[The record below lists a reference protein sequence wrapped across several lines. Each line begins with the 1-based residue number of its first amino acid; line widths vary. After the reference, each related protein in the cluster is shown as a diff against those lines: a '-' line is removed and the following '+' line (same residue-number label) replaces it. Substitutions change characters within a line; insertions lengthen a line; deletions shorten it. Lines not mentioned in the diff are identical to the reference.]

1 MFDAKTLDAWLMHIE
16 VLHSK
21 PIDLGLDR
29 MKTMVERMGLDF
41 SSRTV
46 ITVGGTN
53 GKGSTCA
60 MLESIYRAAGYTT
73 GMHTSPHLIRLN
85 ERCVVNGREVDDERL
100 MDAFRAVEKARGDM
114 TLSYFEYTALAILR
128 IFRED
133 ELDVVILE
141 IGLGGRL
148 DAINTIDSNAAVI
161 STIGIDHVAFLGNT
175 REAIGLEKAHIYRPG
190 CPAVCADADV
200 PATVRNHV
208 EQIGAKRLFAGEDW
222 TVTVKENGTFTF
234 AQGATLF
241 EDLPEPALAGVN
253 QYRNAG
259 GVLSVIAS
267 LMDRVPVTLDDI
279 RTGLRQV
286 RLTARFELIT
296 TDPVPTVI
304 DVGHNPQAAEVLL
317 TNVVRSRRPGEH
329 TIAVCGMLAD
339 KDMAGVTH
347 ILADAF
353 DEWHVASLTGPRA
366 ATAAQLHEAML
377 TAGVE
382 PGRIHEH
389 ADVAQALAAARES
402 AVKIAG
408 GAESGAEQAV
418 RIVVFGSFVTVTAAP
433 AGDEEPTGKK
443 RLRMPAF
450 GFMKRK
456 AAPLSDEVEDD
467 VPDEEILVQRQ
478 RTRYRLVG
486 AAALML
492 GVIVVSPL
500 LLDREQDVK
509 PPVSTE
515 IPAVP
520 ETARTT
526 LNALPGSSGDVDVTA
541 NGAAAEQSTSR
552 ANLANEARQ
561 PVKTEPAPKA
571 EAAKPAP
578 APAARPE
585 PKKAEEK
592 PAKKSSATDGKGF
605 YVQVLATSS
614 ERNAEK
620 LVRELSAKGYPAYKV
635 SVSQKAGT
643 LWRVR
648 VGNYATRDEARGV
661 QGTLVLDGHTGQL
674 IVGNNP

>member
-1 MFDAKTLDAWLMHIE
+1 MQFPNPFKKE
-16 VLHSK
+16 K
-21 PIDLGLDR
+21 PA
-29 MKTMVERMGLDF
+29 E
-41 SSRTV
+41 
-46 ITVGGTN
+46 
-53 GKGSTCA
+53 
-60 MLESIYRAAGYTT
+60 
-73 GMHTSPHLIRLN
+73 
-85 ERCVVNGREVDDERL
+85 
-100 MDAFRAVEKARGDM
+100 
-114 TLSYFEYTALAILR
+114 
-128 IFRED
+128 
-133 ELDVVILE
+133 
-141 IGLGGRL
+141 
-148 DAINTIDSNAAVI
+148 
-161 STIGIDHVAFLGNT
+161 
-175 REAIGLEKAHIYRPG
+175 
-190 CPAVCADADV
+190 
-200 PATVRNHV
+200 
-208 EQIGAKRLFAGEDW
+208 
-222 TVTVKENGTFTF
+222 
-234 AQGATLF
+234 
-241 EDLPEPALAGVN
+241 
-253 QYRNAG
+253 
-259 GVLSVIAS
+259 
-267 LMDRVPVTLDDI
+267 
-279 RTGLRQV
+279 
-286 RLTARFELIT
+286 
-296 TDPVPTVI
+296 
-304 DVGHNPQAAEVLL
+304 QAAEAPRIEPQLGGEGGEPSPWDVREDPPAF
-317 TNVVRSRRPGEH
+317 NVVGEEKPLVEPERAAEPVPESVQ
-329 TIAVCGMLAD
+329 TPVYSPAAPAASADPVAPAPESAPRGSLFVEPKAPQPAAKIEPRLA
-339 KDMAGVTH
+339 
-347 ILADAF
+347 
-353 DEWHVASLTGPRA
+353 PRA
-366 ATAAQLHEAML
+366 ADAAPETRLVIGEIGSAPSPEAPRRP
-377 TAGVE
+377 APE
-382 PGRIHEH
+382 PE
-389 ADVAQALAAARES
+389 A
-402 AVKIAG
+402 
-408 GAESGAEQAV
+408 
-418 RIVVFGSFVTVTAAP
+418 AAP

-571 EAAKPAP
+571 EAAKSAP

>member
-1 MFDAKTLDAWLMHIE
+1 MQFPNPFKKE
-16 VLHSK
+16 K
-21 PIDLGLDR
+21 PA
-29 MKTMVERMGLDF
+29 E
-41 SSRTV
+41 
-46 ITVGGTN
+46 
-53 GKGSTCA
+53 
-60 MLESIYRAAGYTT
+60 
-73 GMHTSPHLIRLN
+73 
-85 ERCVVNGREVDDERL
+85 
-100 MDAFRAVEKARGDM
+100 
-114 TLSYFEYTALAILR
+114 
-128 IFRED
+128 
-133 ELDVVILE
+133 
-141 IGLGGRL
+141 
-148 DAINTIDSNAAVI
+148 
-161 STIGIDHVAFLGNT
+161 
-175 REAIGLEKAHIYRPG
+175 
-190 CPAVCADADV
+190 
-200 PATVRNHV
+200 
-208 EQIGAKRLFAGEDW
+208 
-222 TVTVKENGTFTF
+222 
-234 AQGATLF
+234 
-241 EDLPEPALAGVN
+241 
-253 QYRNAG
+253 
-259 GVLSVIAS
+259 
-267 LMDRVPVTLDDI
+267 
-279 RTGLRQV
+279 
-286 RLTARFELIT
+286 
-296 TDPVPTVI
+296 
-304 DVGHNPQAAEVLL
+304 QAAEAPRIEPQLGGEGGEPSPWDVREDPPAF
-317 TNVVRSRRPGEH
+317 NVVGEEKPLVEPERAAEPVPESVQ
-329 TIAVCGMLAD
+329 TPVYSPAAPAASADPVAPAPESAPRGSLFVEPKAPQPAAKIEPRLA
-339 KDMAGVTH
+339 
-347 ILADAF
+347 
-353 DEWHVASLTGPRA
+353 PRA
-366 ATAAQLHEAML
+366 ADAAPETRLVIGEIGSAPSPEAPRRPAPEPE
-377 TAGVE
+377 AG
-382 PGRIHEH
+382 
-389 ADVAQALAAARES
+389 
-402 AVKIAG
+402 
-408 GAESGAEQAV
+408 
-418 RIVVFGSFVTVTAAP
+418 AP

-561 PVKTEPAPKA
+561 PVKTETEPAPK
-571 EAAKPAP
+571 AAKPAP

-592 PAKKSSATDGKGF
+592 PEKKSSATDGKGF

>member
-1 MFDAKTLDAWLMHIE
+1 MQFPNPFKKE
-16 VLHSK
+16 K
-21 PIDLGLDR
+21 PA
-29 MKTMVERMGLDF
+29 E
-41 SSRTV
+41 
-46 ITVGGTN
+46 
-53 GKGSTCA
+53 
-60 MLESIYRAAGYTT
+60 
-73 GMHTSPHLIRLN
+73 
-85 ERCVVNGREVDDERL
+85 
-100 MDAFRAVEKARGDM
+100 
-114 TLSYFEYTALAILR
+114 
-128 IFRED
+128 
-133 ELDVVILE
+133 
-141 IGLGGRL
+141 
-148 DAINTIDSNAAVI
+148 
-161 STIGIDHVAFLGNT
+161 
-175 REAIGLEKAHIYRPG
+175 
-190 CPAVCADADV
+190 
-200 PATVRNHV
+200 
-208 EQIGAKRLFAGEDW
+208 
-222 TVTVKENGTFTF
+222 
-234 AQGATLF
+234 
-241 EDLPEPALAGVN
+241 
-253 QYRNAG
+253 
-259 GVLSVIAS
+259 
-267 LMDRVPVTLDDI
+267 
-279 RTGLRQV
+279 
-286 RLTARFELIT
+286 
-296 TDPVPTVI
+296 
-304 DVGHNPQAAEVLL
+304 QAAEAPRIEPQLGGEGGGPSPWDVREDPPAF
-317 TNVVRSRRPGEH
+317 NVVGEEKPLVEPERAAEPVPESVQ
-329 TIAVCGMLAD
+329 TPVYSPAAPAASADPVAPAPESAPRGSLFVEPKAPQPAAKIEPRLA
-339 KDMAGVTH
+339 
-347 ILADAF
+347 
-353 DEWHVASLTGPRA
+353 PRA
-366 ATAAQLHEAML
+366 ADAAPETRLVIGEIGSAPSPEAPRRP
-377 TAGVE
+377 APE
-382 PGRIHEH
+382 PE
-389 ADVAQALAAARES
+389 A
-402 AVKIAG
+402 
-408 GAESGAEQAV
+408 
-418 RIVVFGSFVTVTAAP
+418 AAP

-552 ANLANEARQ
+552 ANLANEVRQ

>member
-1 MFDAKTLDAWLMHIE
+1 MQFPNPFKKE
-16 VLHSK
+16 K
-21 PIDLGLDR
+21 PA
-29 MKTMVERMGLDF
+29 E
-41 SSRTV
+41 
-46 ITVGGTN
+46 
-53 GKGSTCA
+53 
-60 MLESIYRAAGYTT
+60 
-73 GMHTSPHLIRLN
+73 
-85 ERCVVNGREVDDERL
+85 
-100 MDAFRAVEKARGDM
+100 
-114 TLSYFEYTALAILR
+114 
-128 IFRED
+128 
-133 ELDVVILE
+133 
-141 IGLGGRL
+141 
-148 DAINTIDSNAAVI
+148 
-161 STIGIDHVAFLGNT
+161 
-175 REAIGLEKAHIYRPG
+175 
-190 CPAVCADADV
+190 
-200 PATVRNHV
+200 
-208 EQIGAKRLFAGEDW
+208 
-222 TVTVKENGTFTF
+222 
-234 AQGATLF
+234 
-241 EDLPEPALAGVN
+241 
-253 QYRNAG
+253 
-259 GVLSVIAS
+259 
-267 LMDRVPVTLDDI
+267 
-279 RTGLRQV
+279 
-286 RLTARFELIT
+286 
-296 TDPVPTVI
+296 
-304 DVGHNPQAAEVLL
+304 QAAEAPRIEPQLGGEGGEPSPWDVREDPPAF
-317 TNVVRSRRPGEH
+317 NVVGEEKPLVEPERAAEPVPESVQ
-329 TIAVCGMLAD
+329 TPVYSPAAPAASADPVAPAPESAPRGSLFVEPKAPQPAAKIEPRLA
-339 KDMAGVTH
+339 
-347 ILADAF
+347 
-353 DEWHVASLTGPRA
+353 PRA
-366 ATAAQLHEAML
+366 ADAAPETRLVIGEIGSAPSPEAPRRP
-377 TAGVE
+377 APE
-382 PGRIHEH
+382 PE
-389 ADVAQALAAARES
+389 A
-402 AVKIAG
+402 
-408 GAESGAEQAV
+408 
-418 RIVVFGSFVTVTAAP
+418 AAP

-561 PVKTEPAPKA
+561 PVKTETEPAPK
-571 EAAKPAP
+571 AAKPAP
-578 APAARPE
+578 APTARPE

-592 PAKKSSATDGKGF
+592 PEKKSSATDGKGF

>member
-1 MFDAKTLDAWLMHIE
+1 MQFPNPFKKE
-16 VLHSK
+16 K
-21 PIDLGLDR
+21 PA
-29 MKTMVERMGLDF
+29 E
-41 SSRTV
+41 
-46 ITVGGTN
+46 
-53 GKGSTCA
+53 
-60 MLESIYRAAGYTT
+60 
-73 GMHTSPHLIRLN
+73 
-85 ERCVVNGREVDDERL
+85 
-100 MDAFRAVEKARGDM
+100 
-114 TLSYFEYTALAILR
+114 
-128 IFRED
+128 
-133 ELDVVILE
+133 
-141 IGLGGRL
+141 
-148 DAINTIDSNAAVI
+148 
-161 STIGIDHVAFLGNT
+161 
-175 REAIGLEKAHIYRPG
+175 
-190 CPAVCADADV
+190 
-200 PATVRNHV
+200 
-208 EQIGAKRLFAGEDW
+208 
-222 TVTVKENGTFTF
+222 
-234 AQGATLF
+234 
-241 EDLPEPALAGVN
+241 
-253 QYRNAG
+253 
-259 GVLSVIAS
+259 
-267 LMDRVPVTLDDI
+267 
-279 RTGLRQV
+279 
-286 RLTARFELIT
+286 
-296 TDPVPTVI
+296 
-304 DVGHNPQAAEVLL
+304 QAAEAPRIEPQLGGEGGEPSPWDVREDPPAF
-317 TNVVRSRRPGEH
+317 NVVGEEKPLVEPERAAEPVPDSVQ
-329 TIAVCGMLAD
+329 TPVYSPAAPAASADPVAPAPESAPRGSLFVEPKAPQPAAKIEPRLA
-339 KDMAGVTH
+339 
-347 ILADAF
+347 
-353 DEWHVASLTGPRA
+353 PRA
-366 ATAAQLHEAML
+366 ADAAPETRLVIGEIGSAPSPEAPRRP
-377 TAGVE
+377 APE
-382 PGRIHEH
+382 PE
-389 ADVAQALAAARES
+389 A
-402 AVKIAG
+402 
-408 GAESGAEQAV
+408 
-418 RIVVFGSFVTVTAAP
+418 AAP

-526 LNALPGSSGDVDVTA
+526 LNALPGSSGDVDVTD

-592 PAKKSSATDGKGF
+592 PAKKSFATDGKGF

>member
-1 MFDAKTLDAWLMHIE
+1 MQFPNPFKKE
-16 VLHSK
+16 K
-21 PIDLGLDR
+21 PA
-29 MKTMVERMGLDF
+29 E
-41 SSRTV
+41 
-46 ITVGGTN
+46 
-53 GKGSTCA
+53 
-60 MLESIYRAAGYTT
+60 
-73 GMHTSPHLIRLN
+73 
-85 ERCVVNGREVDDERL
+85 
-100 MDAFRAVEKARGDM
+100 
-114 TLSYFEYTALAILR
+114 
-128 IFRED
+128 
-133 ELDVVILE
+133 
-141 IGLGGRL
+141 
-148 DAINTIDSNAAVI
+148 
-161 STIGIDHVAFLGNT
+161 
-175 REAIGLEKAHIYRPG
+175 
-190 CPAVCADADV
+190 
-200 PATVRNHV
+200 
-208 EQIGAKRLFAGEDW
+208 
-222 TVTVKENGTFTF
+222 
-234 AQGATLF
+234 
-241 EDLPEPALAGVN
+241 
-253 QYRNAG
+253 
-259 GVLSVIAS
+259 
-267 LMDRVPVTLDDI
+267 
-279 RTGLRQV
+279 
-286 RLTARFELIT
+286 
-296 TDPVPTVI
+296 
-304 DVGHNPQAAEVLL
+304 QAAEAPRIEPQLGGEGGEPSPWDVREDPPAF
-317 TNVVRSRRPGEH
+317 NVVGEEKPLVEPERAAEPVPESVQ
-329 TIAVCGMLAD
+329 TPVYSPAAPAASADPVAPAPESAPRGSLFVEPKAPQPAAKIEPRLA
-339 KDMAGVTH
+339 
-347 ILADAF
+347 
-353 DEWHVASLTGPRA
+353 PRA
-366 ATAAQLHEAML
+366 ADAAPETRLVIGEIGSAPSPEAPRRP
-377 TAGVE
+377 APE
-382 PGRIHEH
+382 PE
-389 ADVAQALAAARES
+389 A
-402 AVKIAG
+402 
-408 GAESGAEQAV
+408 
-418 RIVVFGSFVTVTAAP
+418 AAP

-443 RLRMPAF
+443 RLRMPTF

>member
-1 MFDAKTLDAWLMHIE
+1 MQFPNPFKKE
-16 VLHSK
+16 K
-21 PIDLGLDR
+21 PA
-29 MKTMVERMGLDF
+29 E
-41 SSRTV
+41 
-46 ITVGGTN
+46 
-53 GKGSTCA
+53 
-60 MLESIYRAAGYTT
+60 
-73 GMHTSPHLIRLN
+73 
-85 ERCVVNGREVDDERL
+85 
-100 MDAFRAVEKARGDM
+100 
-114 TLSYFEYTALAILR
+114 
-128 IFRED
+128 
-133 ELDVVILE
+133 
-141 IGLGGRL
+141 
-148 DAINTIDSNAAVI
+148 
-161 STIGIDHVAFLGNT
+161 
-175 REAIGLEKAHIYRPG
+175 
-190 CPAVCADADV
+190 
-200 PATVRNHV
+200 
-208 EQIGAKRLFAGEDW
+208 
-222 TVTVKENGTFTF
+222 
-234 AQGATLF
+234 
-241 EDLPEPALAGVN
+241 
-253 QYRNAG
+253 
-259 GVLSVIAS
+259 
-267 LMDRVPVTLDDI
+267 
-279 RTGLRQV
+279 
-286 RLTARFELIT
+286 
-296 TDPVPTVI
+296 
-304 DVGHNPQAAEVLL
+304 QAAEAPRIEPQLGGEGGEPSPWDVREDPPAF
-317 TNVVRSRRPGEH
+317 NVVGEEKPLVEPERAAEPVPESVQ
-329 TIAVCGMLAD
+329 TPVYSPAAPAASADPVAPAPESAPRGSLFVEPKAPQPAAKIEPRLA
-339 KDMAGVTH
+339 
-347 ILADAF
+347 
-353 DEWHVASLTGPRA
+353 PRA
-366 ATAAQLHEAML
+366 ADAAPETRLVIGEIGSAPSPEAPRRP
-377 TAGVE
+377 APE
-382 PGRIHEH
+382 PE
-389 ADVAQALAAARES
+389 A
-402 AVKIAG
+402 
-408 GAESGAEQAV
+408 
-418 RIVVFGSFVTVTAAP
+418 AAP

-592 PAKKSSATDGKGF
+592 PAKKSSATDGNGF

-620 LVRELSAKGYPAYKV
+620 LVRELSAKGYLAYKV

>member
-1 MFDAKTLDAWLMHIE
+1 MQFPNPFKKE
-16 VLHSK
+16 K
-21 PIDLGLDR
+21 PA
-29 MKTMVERMGLDF
+29 E
-41 SSRTV
+41 
-46 ITVGGTN
+46 
-53 GKGSTCA
+53 
-60 MLESIYRAAGYTT
+60 
-73 GMHTSPHLIRLN
+73 
-85 ERCVVNGREVDDERL
+85 
-100 MDAFRAVEKARGDM
+100 
-114 TLSYFEYTALAILR
+114 
-128 IFRED
+128 
-133 ELDVVILE
+133 
-141 IGLGGRL
+141 
-148 DAINTIDSNAAVI
+148 
-161 STIGIDHVAFLGNT
+161 
-175 REAIGLEKAHIYRPG
+175 
-190 CPAVCADADV
+190 
-200 PATVRNHV
+200 
-208 EQIGAKRLFAGEDW
+208 
-222 TVTVKENGTFTF
+222 
-234 AQGATLF
+234 
-241 EDLPEPALAGVN
+241 
-253 QYRNAG
+253 
-259 GVLSVIAS
+259 
-267 LMDRVPVTLDDI
+267 
-279 RTGLRQV
+279 
-286 RLTARFELIT
+286 
-296 TDPVPTVI
+296 
-304 DVGHNPQAAEVLL
+304 QAAEAPRIEPQLGGEGGEPSPWDVREDPPAF
-317 TNVVRSRRPGEH
+317 NVVGEEKPLVEPERAAEPVPESVQTPVYSPAAH
-329 TIAVCGMLAD
+329 AASADPVAPAPESAPRGSLFVEPKAPQPAAKIEPRLA
-339 KDMAGVTH
+339 
-347 ILADAF
+347 
-353 DEWHVASLTGPRA
+353 PRA
-366 ATAAQLHEAML
+366 ADAAPETRLVIGEIGSAPSPEAPRRP
-377 TAGVE
+377 APE
-382 PGRIHEH
+382 PE
-389 ADVAQALAAARES
+389 A
-402 AVKIAG
+402 
-408 GAESGAEQAV
+408 
-418 RIVVFGSFVTVTAAP
+418 AAP

>member
-1 MFDAKTLDAWLMHIE
+1 MQFPNPFKKE
-16 VLHSK
+16 K
-21 PIDLGLDR
+21 PA
-29 MKTMVERMGLDF
+29 E
-41 SSRTV
+41 
-46 ITVGGTN
+46 
-53 GKGSTCA
+53 
-60 MLESIYRAAGYTT
+60 
-73 GMHTSPHLIRLN
+73 
-85 ERCVVNGREVDDERL
+85 
-100 MDAFRAVEKARGDM
+100 
-114 TLSYFEYTALAILR
+114 
-128 IFRED
+128 
-133 ELDVVILE
+133 
-141 IGLGGRL
+141 
-148 DAINTIDSNAAVI
+148 
-161 STIGIDHVAFLGNT
+161 
-175 REAIGLEKAHIYRPG
+175 
-190 CPAVCADADV
+190 
-200 PATVRNHV
+200 
-208 EQIGAKRLFAGEDW
+208 
-222 TVTVKENGTFTF
+222 
-234 AQGATLF
+234 
-241 EDLPEPALAGVN
+241 
-253 QYRNAG
+253 
-259 GVLSVIAS
+259 
-267 LMDRVPVTLDDI
+267 
-279 RTGLRQV
+279 
-286 RLTARFELIT
+286 
-296 TDPVPTVI
+296 
-304 DVGHNPQAAEVLL
+304 QAAEAPRIEPQLGGEGGEPSPWDVREDPPAF
-317 TNVVRSRRPGEH
+317 NVVGEEKPLVEPERAAEPVPESVQ
-329 TIAVCGMLAD
+329 TPVYSPAAPAASADPVAPAPESAPRGSLFVEPKAPQPAAKIEPRLA
-339 KDMAGVTH
+339 
-347 ILADAF
+347 
-353 DEWHVASLTGPRA
+353 PRA
-366 ATAAQLHEAML
+366 ADAAPEIRLVIGEIGSAPSPEAPRRP
-377 TAGVE
+377 APE
-382 PGRIHEH
+382 PE
-389 ADVAQALAAARES
+389 A
-402 AVKIAG
+402 
-408 GAESGAEQAV
+408 
-418 RIVVFGSFVTVTAAP
+418 AAP

-526 LNALPGSSGDVDVTA
+526 LNALPGSSGDVDVTD

-592 PAKKSSATDGKGF
+592 PAKKSFATDGKGF

>member
-1 MFDAKTLDAWLMHIE
+1 MQFPNPFKKE
-16 VLHSK
+16 K
-21 PIDLGLDR
+21 PA
-29 MKTMVERMGLDF
+29 E
-41 SSRTV
+41 
-46 ITVGGTN
+46 
-53 GKGSTCA
+53 
-60 MLESIYRAAGYTT
+60 
-73 GMHTSPHLIRLN
+73 
-85 ERCVVNGREVDDERL
+85 
-100 MDAFRAVEKARGDM
+100 
-114 TLSYFEYTALAILR
+114 
-128 IFRED
+128 
-133 ELDVVILE
+133 
-141 IGLGGRL
+141 
-148 DAINTIDSNAAVI
+148 
-161 STIGIDHVAFLGNT
+161 
-175 REAIGLEKAHIYRPG
+175 
-190 CPAVCADADV
+190 
-200 PATVRNHV
+200 
-208 EQIGAKRLFAGEDW
+208 
-222 TVTVKENGTFTF
+222 
-234 AQGATLF
+234 
-241 EDLPEPALAGVN
+241 
-253 QYRNAG
+253 
-259 GVLSVIAS
+259 
-267 LMDRVPVTLDDI
+267 
-279 RTGLRQV
+279 
-286 RLTARFELIT
+286 
-296 TDPVPTVI
+296 
-304 DVGHNPQAAEVLL
+304 QAAEAPRIEPQLGGEGGEPSPWDVREDPPAF
-317 TNVVRSRRPGEH
+317 NVVGEEKPLVEPERAAEPVPESVQ
-329 TIAVCGMLAD
+329 TPVYSPAAPAASADPVAPAPESAPLGSLFVEPKAPQPAAKIEPRLA
-339 KDMAGVTH
+339 
-347 ILADAF
+347 
-353 DEWHVASLTGPRA
+353 PRA
-366 ATAAQLHEAML
+366 ADAAPETRLVIGEIGSAPSPEAPRRP
-377 TAGVE
+377 APE
-382 PGRIHEH
+382 PE
-389 ADVAQALAAARES
+389 A
-402 AVKIAG
+402 
-408 GAESGAEQAV
+408 
-418 RIVVFGSFVTVTAAP
+418 AAP

>member
-1 MFDAKTLDAWLMHIE
+1 MQFPNPFKKE
-16 VLHSK
+16 K
-21 PIDLGLDR
+21 PA
-29 MKTMVERMGLDF
+29 E
-41 SSRTV
+41 
-46 ITVGGTN
+46 
-53 GKGSTCA
+53 
-60 MLESIYRAAGYTT
+60 
-73 GMHTSPHLIRLN
+73 
-85 ERCVVNGREVDDERL
+85 
-100 MDAFRAVEKARGDM
+100 
-114 TLSYFEYTALAILR
+114 
-128 IFRED
+128 
-133 ELDVVILE
+133 
-141 IGLGGRL
+141 
-148 DAINTIDSNAAVI
+148 
-161 STIGIDHVAFLGNT
+161 
-175 REAIGLEKAHIYRPG
+175 
-190 CPAVCADADV
+190 
-200 PATVRNHV
+200 
-208 EQIGAKRLFAGEDW
+208 
-222 TVTVKENGTFTF
+222 
-234 AQGATLF
+234 
-241 EDLPEPALAGVN
+241 
-253 QYRNAG
+253 
-259 GVLSVIAS
+259 
-267 LMDRVPVTLDDI
+267 
-279 RTGLRQV
+279 
-286 RLTARFELIT
+286 
-296 TDPVPTVI
+296 
-304 DVGHNPQAAEVLL
+304 QAAEAPRIEPQLGGEGGEPSPWDVRED
-317 TNVVRSRRPGEH
+317 TPAFNVVGEEKSLVEPERAAEPVPESVQTPVYSPAAPAASADPVAPAPESAPRGSLFVEPKAPQPAAKIEPRLAPRAVDAAPETRLVIGEIGSAPSPEAPRRPAPE
-329 TIAVCGMLAD
+329 
-339 KDMAGVTH
+339 
-347 ILADAF
+347 
-353 DEWHVASLTGPRA
+353 P
-366 ATAAQLHEAML
+366 EA
-377 TAGVE
+377 
-382 PGRIHEH
+382 
-389 ADVAQALAAARES
+389 
-402 AVKIAG
+402 
-408 GAESGAEQAV
+408 
-418 RIVVFGSFVTVTAAP
+418 AAP

>member
-1 MFDAKTLDAWLMHIE
+1 MQFPNPFKKE
-16 VLHSK
+16 K
-21 PIDLGLDR
+21 PA
-29 MKTMVERMGLDF
+29 E
-41 SSRTV
+41 
-46 ITVGGTN
+46 
-53 GKGSTCA
+53 
-60 MLESIYRAAGYTT
+60 
-73 GMHTSPHLIRLN
+73 
-85 ERCVVNGREVDDERL
+85 
-100 MDAFRAVEKARGDM
+100 
-114 TLSYFEYTALAILR
+114 
-128 IFRED
+128 
-133 ELDVVILE
+133 
-141 IGLGGRL
+141 
-148 DAINTIDSNAAVI
+148 
-161 STIGIDHVAFLGNT
+161 
-175 REAIGLEKAHIYRPG
+175 
-190 CPAVCADADV
+190 
-200 PATVRNHV
+200 
-208 EQIGAKRLFAGEDW
+208 
-222 TVTVKENGTFTF
+222 
-234 AQGATLF
+234 
-241 EDLPEPALAGVN
+241 
-253 QYRNAG
+253 
-259 GVLSVIAS
+259 
-267 LMDRVPVTLDDI
+267 
-279 RTGLRQV
+279 
-286 RLTARFELIT
+286 
-296 TDPVPTVI
+296 
-304 DVGHNPQAAEVLL
+304 QAAEAPRIEPQLGGEGGEPSPWDVREDPPAF
-317 TNVVRSRRPGEH
+317 NVVGEEKPLVEPERAAEPVPESVQ
-329 TIAVCGMLAD
+329 TPVYSPAAPAASADPVAPAPESAPRGSLFVEPKAPQPAAKIEPRLA
-339 KDMAGVTH
+339 
-347 ILADAF
+347 
-353 DEWHVASLTGPRA
+353 PRA
-366 ATAAQLHEAML
+366 ADAAPETRLVIGEIGSAPSHEAPRRP
-377 TAGVE
+377 APE
-382 PGRIHEH
+382 PE
-389 ADVAQALAAARES
+389 A
-402 AVKIAG
+402 
-408 GAESGAEQAV
+408 
-418 RIVVFGSFVTVTAAP
+418 AAP

-526 LNALPGSSGDVDVTA
+526 LNALPGSSGDVDVTD

-592 PAKKSSATDGKGF
+592 PAKKSFATDGKGF

>member
-1 MFDAKTLDAWLMHIE
+1 MQFSNPFKKE
-16 VLHSK
+16 K
-21 PIDLGLDR
+21 PA
-29 MKTMVERMGLDF
+29 E
-41 SSRTV
+41 
-46 ITVGGTN
+46 
-53 GKGSTCA
+53 
-60 MLESIYRAAGYTT
+60 
-73 GMHTSPHLIRLN
+73 
-85 ERCVVNGREVDDERL
+85 
-100 MDAFRAVEKARGDM
+100 
-114 TLSYFEYTALAILR
+114 
-128 IFRED
+128 
-133 ELDVVILE
+133 
-141 IGLGGRL
+141 
-148 DAINTIDSNAAVI
+148 
-161 STIGIDHVAFLGNT
+161 
-175 REAIGLEKAHIYRPG
+175 
-190 CPAVCADADV
+190 
-200 PATVRNHV
+200 
-208 EQIGAKRLFAGEDW
+208 
-222 TVTVKENGTFTF
+222 
-234 AQGATLF
+234 
-241 EDLPEPALAGVN
+241 
-253 QYRNAG
+253 
-259 GVLSVIAS
+259 
-267 LMDRVPVTLDDI
+267 
-279 RTGLRQV
+279 
-286 RLTARFELIT
+286 
-296 TDPVPTVI
+296 
-304 DVGHNPQAAEVLL
+304 QAAEAPRIEPQLGGEGGEPSPWDVREDPPAF
-317 TNVVRSRRPGEH
+317 NVVGEEKPLVEPERAAEPVPESVQAPVYSPAAPAASAAPVAPAPAPESAPRGSLFVEPKAPQPAAKIEPH
-329 TIAVCGMLAD
+329 LA
-339 KDMAGVTH
+339 
-347 ILADAF
+347 
-353 DEWHVASLTGPRA
+353 PRA
-366 ATAAQLHEAML
+366 ADAAPETRLVIGEIGSAPSPEAPRRP
-377 TAGVE
+377 APAPE
-382 PGRIHEH
+382 
-389 ADVAQALAAARES
+389 A
-402 AVKIAG
+402 
-408 GAESGAEQAV
+408 
-418 RIVVFGSFVTVTAAP
+418 AAP

-456 AAPLSDEVEDD
+456 AAPLSDEVEND

-492 GVIVVSPL
+492 GVIVVLPL

>member
-1 MFDAKTLDAWLMHIE
+1 MQFPNPFKKE
-16 VLHSK
+16 K
-21 PIDLGLDR
+21 PA
-29 MKTMVERMGLDF
+29 E
-41 SSRTV
+41 
-46 ITVGGTN
+46 
-53 GKGSTCA
+53 
-60 MLESIYRAAGYTT
+60 
-73 GMHTSPHLIRLN
+73 
-85 ERCVVNGREVDDERL
+85 
-100 MDAFRAVEKARGDM
+100 
-114 TLSYFEYTALAILR
+114 
-128 IFRED
+128 
-133 ELDVVILE
+133 
-141 IGLGGRL
+141 
-148 DAINTIDSNAAVI
+148 
-161 STIGIDHVAFLGNT
+161 
-175 REAIGLEKAHIYRPG
+175 
-190 CPAVCADADV
+190 
-200 PATVRNHV
+200 
-208 EQIGAKRLFAGEDW
+208 
-222 TVTVKENGTFTF
+222 
-234 AQGATLF
+234 
-241 EDLPEPALAGVN
+241 
-253 QYRNAG
+253 
-259 GVLSVIAS
+259 
-267 LMDRVPVTLDDI
+267 
-279 RTGLRQV
+279 
-286 RLTARFELIT
+286 
-296 TDPVPTVI
+296 
-304 DVGHNPQAAEVLL
+304 QAAEAPRIEPQLGGEGGESSPWDVREDPPAF
-317 TNVVRSRRPGEH
+317 NVVGEEKPLVEPERAAEPVPESVQTPVYSPAAPAASADPVAPAPESAPRGSLFVEPKAPQPAAKIEPH
-329 TIAVCGMLAD
+329 LA
-339 KDMAGVTH
+339 
-347 ILADAF
+347 
-353 DEWHVASLTGPRA
+353 PRA
-366 ATAAQLHEAML
+366 ADAAPETRLVIGEIGSAPSPEAPRRP
-377 TAGVE
+377 APE
-382 PGRIHEH
+382 PE
-389 ADVAQALAAARES
+389 A
-402 AVKIAG
+402 
-408 GAESGAEQAV
+408 
-418 RIVVFGSFVTVTAAP
+418 AAP

>member
-1 MFDAKTLDAWLMHIE
+1 MQFPNPFKKE
-16 VLHSK
+16 K
-21 PIDLGLDR
+21 PA
-29 MKTMVERMGLDF
+29 E
-41 SSRTV
+41 
-46 ITVGGTN
+46 
-53 GKGSTCA
+53 
-60 MLESIYRAAGYTT
+60 
-73 GMHTSPHLIRLN
+73 
-85 ERCVVNGREVDDERL
+85 
-100 MDAFRAVEKARGDM
+100 
-114 TLSYFEYTALAILR
+114 
-128 IFRED
+128 
-133 ELDVVILE
+133 
-141 IGLGGRL
+141 
-148 DAINTIDSNAAVI
+148 
-161 STIGIDHVAFLGNT
+161 
-175 REAIGLEKAHIYRPG
+175 
-190 CPAVCADADV
+190 
-200 PATVRNHV
+200 
-208 EQIGAKRLFAGEDW
+208 
-222 TVTVKENGTFTF
+222 
-234 AQGATLF
+234 
-241 EDLPEPALAGVN
+241 
-253 QYRNAG
+253 
-259 GVLSVIAS
+259 
-267 LMDRVPVTLDDI
+267 
-279 RTGLRQV
+279 
-286 RLTARFELIT
+286 
-296 TDPVPTVI
+296 
-304 DVGHNPQAAEVLL
+304 QAAEAPRIEPQLGGEGGEPSPWDVREDPPAF
-317 TNVVRSRRPGEH
+317 NVVGEEKPLVEPERAAEPVQ
-329 TIAVCGMLAD
+329 TPVYSPAAPAASADPVAPAPESAPRGSLFVEPKAPQPAAKIEPRLA
-339 KDMAGVTH
+339 
-347 ILADAF
+347 
-353 DEWHVASLTGPRA
+353 PRA
-366 ATAAQLHEAML
+366 ADAAPETRLVIGEIGSAPSPEAPRRP
-377 TAGVE
+377 APE
-382 PGRIHEH
+382 PE
-389 ADVAQALAAARES
+389 A
-402 AVKIAG
+402 
-408 GAESGAEQAV
+408 
-418 RIVVFGSFVTVTAAP
+418 AAP

>member
-1 MFDAKTLDAWLMHIE
+1 MQFPNPFKKE
-16 VLHSK
+16 K
-21 PIDLGLDR
+21 PA
-29 MKTMVERMGLDF
+29 E
-41 SSRTV
+41 
-46 ITVGGTN
+46 
-53 GKGSTCA
+53 
-60 MLESIYRAAGYTT
+60 
-73 GMHTSPHLIRLN
+73 
-85 ERCVVNGREVDDERL
+85 
-100 MDAFRAVEKARGDM
+100 
-114 TLSYFEYTALAILR
+114 
-128 IFRED
+128 
-133 ELDVVILE
+133 
-141 IGLGGRL
+141 
-148 DAINTIDSNAAVI
+148 
-161 STIGIDHVAFLGNT
+161 
-175 REAIGLEKAHIYRPG
+175 
-190 CPAVCADADV
+190 
-200 PATVRNHV
+200 
-208 EQIGAKRLFAGEDW
+208 
-222 TVTVKENGTFTF
+222 
-234 AQGATLF
+234 
-241 EDLPEPALAGVN
+241 
-253 QYRNAG
+253 
-259 GVLSVIAS
+259 
-267 LMDRVPVTLDDI
+267 
-279 RTGLRQV
+279 
-286 RLTARFELIT
+286 
-296 TDPVPTVI
+296 
-304 DVGHNPQAAEVLL
+304 QAAEAPRIEPQLGGEGGEPSPWDVREDPPAF
-317 TNVVRSRRPGEH
+317 NVVGEEKPLVEPERAAEPVPESVQ
-329 TIAVCGMLAD
+329 TPVYSPAAPAASADPVAPAPESAPRGSLFVEPKVPQPAAKIEPRLA
-339 KDMAGVTH
+339 
-347 ILADAF
+347 
-353 DEWHVASLTGPRA
+353 PRA
-366 ATAAQLHEAML
+366 ADAAPETRLVIGEIGSAPSPEAPRRP
-377 TAGVE
+377 APE
-382 PGRIHEH
+382 PE
-389 ADVAQALAAARES
+389 A
-402 AVKIAG
+402 
-408 GAESGAEQAV
+408 
-418 RIVVFGSFVTVTAAP
+418 AAP
-433 AGDEEPTGKK
+433 AEDEEPTGKK

-541 NGAAAEQSTSR
+541 NGAAAEQSTPR

-620 LVRELSAKGYPAYKV
+620 LVKELSAKGYPAYKV

>member
-1 MFDAKTLDAWLMHIE
+1 MQFPNPFKKE
-16 VLHSK
+16 K
-21 PIDLGLDR
+21 PA
-29 MKTMVERMGLDF
+29 E
-41 SSRTV
+41 
-46 ITVGGTN
+46 
-53 GKGSTCA
+53 
-60 MLESIYRAAGYTT
+60 
-73 GMHTSPHLIRLN
+73 
-85 ERCVVNGREVDDERL
+85 
-100 MDAFRAVEKARGDM
+100 
-114 TLSYFEYTALAILR
+114 
-128 IFRED
+128 
-133 ELDVVILE
+133 
-141 IGLGGRL
+141 
-148 DAINTIDSNAAVI
+148 
-161 STIGIDHVAFLGNT
+161 
-175 REAIGLEKAHIYRPG
+175 
-190 CPAVCADADV
+190 
-200 PATVRNHV
+200 
-208 EQIGAKRLFAGEDW
+208 
-222 TVTVKENGTFTF
+222 
-234 AQGATLF
+234 
-241 EDLPEPALAGVN
+241 
-253 QYRNAG
+253 
-259 GVLSVIAS
+259 
-267 LMDRVPVTLDDI
+267 
-279 RTGLRQV
+279 
-286 RLTARFELIT
+286 
-296 TDPVPTVI
+296 
-304 DVGHNPQAAEVLL
+304 QAAEAPRIEPQLGGEGGEPSPWDVREDPPAF
-317 TNVVRSRRPGEH
+317 NVVGEEKPLVEPERAAEPVPESVQTPGYSPAAPAASADPVAPAPESAPRGSLFFEPKAPQPAAK
-329 TIAVCGMLAD
+329 IEPRLA
-339 KDMAGVTH
+339 
-347 ILADAF
+347 
-353 DEWHVASLTGPRA
+353 PRA
-366 ATAAQLHEAML
+366 ADAAPETRLVIGEIGSAPSPEAPRRP
-377 TAGVE
+377 APE
-382 PGRIHEH
+382 PE
-389 ADVAQALAAARES
+389 A
-402 AVKIAG
+402 
-408 GAESGAEQAV
+408 
-418 RIVVFGSFVTVTAAP
+418 AAP

>member
-1 MFDAKTLDAWLMHIE
+1 MQFPNPFKKE
-16 VLHSK
+16 K
-21 PIDLGLDR
+21 PA
-29 MKTMVERMGLDF
+29 E
-41 SSRTV
+41 
-46 ITVGGTN
+46 
-53 GKGSTCA
+53 
-60 MLESIYRAAGYTT
+60 
-73 GMHTSPHLIRLN
+73 
-85 ERCVVNGREVDDERL
+85 
-100 MDAFRAVEKARGDM
+100 
-114 TLSYFEYTALAILR
+114 
-128 IFRED
+128 
-133 ELDVVILE
+133 
-141 IGLGGRL
+141 
-148 DAINTIDSNAAVI
+148 
-161 STIGIDHVAFLGNT
+161 
-175 REAIGLEKAHIYRPG
+175 
-190 CPAVCADADV
+190 
-200 PATVRNHV
+200 
-208 EQIGAKRLFAGEDW
+208 
-222 TVTVKENGTFTF
+222 
-234 AQGATLF
+234 
-241 EDLPEPALAGVN
+241 
-253 QYRNAG
+253 
-259 GVLSVIAS
+259 
-267 LMDRVPVTLDDI
+267 
-279 RTGLRQV
+279 
-286 RLTARFELIT
+286 
-296 TDPVPTVI
+296 
-304 DVGHNPQAAEVLL
+304 QAAEAPRIEPQLGGEGGEPSPWDVRED
-317 TNVVRSRRPGEH
+317 TPAFNVVGEEKPLVEPERAAEPVPESVQ
-329 TIAVCGMLAD
+329 TPVYSPAAPAASADPVAPAPEFAPRGSLFVEPKAPQPAAKIEPRLA
-339 KDMAGVTH
+339 
-347 ILADAF
+347 
-353 DEWHVASLTGPRA
+353 PRA
-366 ATAAQLHEAML
+366 ADAAPETRLVIGEIGSAPSPEAPRRP
-377 TAGVE
+377 APE
-382 PGRIHEH
+382 PE
-389 ADVAQALAAARES
+389 A
-402 AVKIAG
+402 
-408 GAESGAEQAV
+408 
-418 RIVVFGSFVTVTAAP
+418 AAP

-571 EAAKPAP
+571 EAAEPAP

-661 QGTLVLDGHTGQL
+661 QGTLVLDGHPGQL

>member
-1 MFDAKTLDAWLMHIE
+1 MQFPNPFKKE
-16 VLHSK
+16 K
-21 PIDLGLDR
+21 PA
-29 MKTMVERMGLDF
+29 E
-41 SSRTV
+41 
-46 ITVGGTN
+46 
-53 GKGSTCA
+53 
-60 MLESIYRAAGYTT
+60 
-73 GMHTSPHLIRLN
+73 
-85 ERCVVNGREVDDERL
+85 
-100 MDAFRAVEKARGDM
+100 
-114 TLSYFEYTALAILR
+114 
-128 IFRED
+128 
-133 ELDVVILE
+133 
-141 IGLGGRL
+141 
-148 DAINTIDSNAAVI
+148 
-161 STIGIDHVAFLGNT
+161 
-175 REAIGLEKAHIYRPG
+175 
-190 CPAVCADADV
+190 
-200 PATVRNHV
+200 
-208 EQIGAKRLFAGEDW
+208 
-222 TVTVKENGTFTF
+222 
-234 AQGATLF
+234 
-241 EDLPEPALAGVN
+241 
-253 QYRNAG
+253 
-259 GVLSVIAS
+259 
-267 LMDRVPVTLDDI
+267 
-279 RTGLRQV
+279 
-286 RLTARFELIT
+286 
-296 TDPVPTVI
+296 
-304 DVGHNPQAAEVLL
+304 QAAEAPRIEPQLGGEGGEPSPWDVREDPPAF
-317 TNVVRSRRPGEH
+317 NVVGEEKPLVEPERAAEPVPESVQ
-329 TIAVCGMLAD
+329 TPVYSPAAPAASADPVAPAPESAPRGSLFVEPKAPQPAAKIEPRLA
-339 KDMAGVTH
+339 
-347 ILADAF
+347 
-353 DEWHVASLTGPRA
+353 PRA
-366 ATAAQLHEAML
+366 ADAAPETRLVIGEIGSAPSPEAPRRP
-377 TAGVE
+377 APE
-382 PGRIHEH
+382 PE
-389 ADVAQALAAARES
+389 A
-402 AVKIAG
+402 
-408 GAESGAEQAV
+408 
-418 RIVVFGSFVTVTAAP
+418 AAP

-526 LNALPGSSGDVDVTA
+526 LNALPGSSGDVDVTD

-592 PAKKSSATDGKGF
+592 PAKKSFATDGKGF

-614 ERNAEK
+614 ESNAEK

>member
-1 MFDAKTLDAWLMHIE
+1 MQFPNPFKKE
-16 VLHSK
+16 K
-21 PIDLGLDR
+21 PA
-29 MKTMVERMGLDF
+29 E
-41 SSRTV
+41 
-46 ITVGGTN
+46 
-53 GKGSTCA
+53 
-60 MLESIYRAAGYTT
+60 
-73 GMHTSPHLIRLN
+73 
-85 ERCVVNGREVDDERL
+85 
-100 MDAFRAVEKARGDM
+100 
-114 TLSYFEYTALAILR
+114 
-128 IFRED
+128 
-133 ELDVVILE
+133 
-141 IGLGGRL
+141 
-148 DAINTIDSNAAVI
+148 
-161 STIGIDHVAFLGNT
+161 
-175 REAIGLEKAHIYRPG
+175 
-190 CPAVCADADV
+190 
-200 PATVRNHV
+200 
-208 EQIGAKRLFAGEDW
+208 
-222 TVTVKENGTFTF
+222 
-234 AQGATLF
+234 
-241 EDLPEPALAGVN
+241 
-253 QYRNAG
+253 
-259 GVLSVIAS
+259 
-267 LMDRVPVTLDDI
+267 
-279 RTGLRQV
+279 
-286 RLTARFELIT
+286 
-296 TDPVPTVI
+296 
-304 DVGHNPQAAEVLL
+304 QAAEAPRIEPQLGGEGGEPSPWDVREDPPAF
-317 TNVVRSRRPGEH
+317 NVVGEEKPLVEPERAAEPVPESVQ
-329 TIAVCGMLAD
+329 TPVYSPAAPAASAAPVAPAPESAPRGSLFVEPKAPQPAAKIEPRLA
-339 KDMAGVTH
+339 
-347 ILADAF
+347 
-353 DEWHVASLTGPRA
+353 PRA
-366 ATAAQLHEAML
+366 ADAAPETRLVIGEIGSAPSPEAPRRP
-377 TAGVE
+377 APE
-382 PGRIHEH
+382 PE
-389 ADVAQALAAARES
+389 A
-402 AVKIAG
+402 
-408 GAESGAEQAV
+408 
-418 RIVVFGSFVTVTAAP
+418 AAP

-478 RTRYRLVG
+478 RTRYRLMG

>member
-1 MFDAKTLDAWLMHIE
+1 MQFPNPFKKE
-16 VLHSK
+16 K
-21 PIDLGLDR
+21 PA
-29 MKTMVERMGLDF
+29 E
-41 SSRTV
+41 
-46 ITVGGTN
+46 
-53 GKGSTCA
+53 
-60 MLESIYRAAGYTT
+60 
-73 GMHTSPHLIRLN
+73 
-85 ERCVVNGREVDDERL
+85 
-100 MDAFRAVEKARGDM
+100 
-114 TLSYFEYTALAILR
+114 
-128 IFRED
+128 
-133 ELDVVILE
+133 
-141 IGLGGRL
+141 
-148 DAINTIDSNAAVI
+148 
-161 STIGIDHVAFLGNT
+161 
-175 REAIGLEKAHIYRPG
+175 
-190 CPAVCADADV
+190 
-200 PATVRNHV
+200 
-208 EQIGAKRLFAGEDW
+208 
-222 TVTVKENGTFTF
+222 
-234 AQGATLF
+234 
-241 EDLPEPALAGVN
+241 
-253 QYRNAG
+253 
-259 GVLSVIAS
+259 
-267 LMDRVPVTLDDI
+267 
-279 RTGLRQV
+279 
-286 RLTARFELIT
+286 
-296 TDPVPTVI
+296 
-304 DVGHNPQAAEVLL
+304 QAAEAPRIEPQLGGEGGEPSPWDVREDPPAF
-317 TNVVRSRRPGEH
+317 NVVGEEKPLVEPERAAEPVPESVQ
-329 TIAVCGMLAD
+329 TPVYSPAAPAASADPVAPAPESAPRGSLFVEPKAPQPAAKIEPRLA
-339 KDMAGVTH
+339 
-347 ILADAF
+347 
-353 DEWHVASLTGPRA
+353 PRA
-366 ATAAQLHEAML
+366 ADAAPETRLVIGEIGSAPSPEAPRRP
-377 TAGVE
+377 APE
-382 PGRIHEH
+382 PE
-389 ADVAQALAAARES
+389 A
-402 AVKIAG
+402 
-408 GAESGAEQAV
+408 
-418 RIVVFGSFVTVTAAP
+418 AAP
-433 AGDEEPTGKK
+433 AGDEEPTGKR

-526 LNALPGSSGDVDVTA
+526 LNALPGSSGDVDVTD

-592 PAKKSSATDGKGF
+592 PAKKSFATDGKGF

>member
-1 MFDAKTLDAWLMHIE
+1 MQFPNPFKKE
-16 VLHSK
+16 K
-21 PIDLGLDR
+21 PA
-29 MKTMVERMGLDF
+29 E
-41 SSRTV
+41 
-46 ITVGGTN
+46 
-53 GKGSTCA
+53 
-60 MLESIYRAAGYTT
+60 
-73 GMHTSPHLIRLN
+73 
-85 ERCVVNGREVDDERL
+85 
-100 MDAFRAVEKARGDM
+100 
-114 TLSYFEYTALAILR
+114 
-128 IFRED
+128 
-133 ELDVVILE
+133 
-141 IGLGGRL
+141 
-148 DAINTIDSNAAVI
+148 
-161 STIGIDHVAFLGNT
+161 
-175 REAIGLEKAHIYRPG
+175 
-190 CPAVCADADV
+190 
-200 PATVRNHV
+200 
-208 EQIGAKRLFAGEDW
+208 
-222 TVTVKENGTFTF
+222 
-234 AQGATLF
+234 
-241 EDLPEPALAGVN
+241 
-253 QYRNAG
+253 
-259 GVLSVIAS
+259 
-267 LMDRVPVTLDDI
+267 
-279 RTGLRQV
+279 
-286 RLTARFELIT
+286 
-296 TDPVPTVI
+296 
-304 DVGHNPQAAEVLL
+304 QAAEAPRIEPQLGGEGGEPSPWDVREDPPAF
-317 TNVVRSRRPGEH
+317 NVVGEEKPLVEPERAAEPVPESVQ
-329 TIAVCGMLAD
+329 TPVYSPAAPAASADPVAPAPESAPRGSLFVEPKAPQPAAKIEPRLA
-339 KDMAGVTH
+339 
-347 ILADAF
+347 
-353 DEWHVASLTGPRA
+353 PRA
-366 ATAAQLHEAML
+366 ADAAPETRLVIGEIGSAPSPEAPRRP
-377 TAGVE
+377 APE
-382 PGRIHEH
+382 PE
-389 ADVAQALAAARES
+389 A
-402 AVKIAG
+402 
-408 GAESGAEQAV
+408 
-418 RIVVFGSFVTVTAAP
+418 AAP

-592 PAKKSSATDGKGF
+592 PAKKSFATDGKGF

>member
-1 MFDAKTLDAWLMHIE
+1 MQFPNPFKKE
-16 VLHSK
+16 K
-21 PIDLGLDR
+21 PA
-29 MKTMVERMGLDF
+29 E
-41 SSRTV
+41 
-46 ITVGGTN
+46 
-53 GKGSTCA
+53 
-60 MLESIYRAAGYTT
+60 
-73 GMHTSPHLIRLN
+73 
-85 ERCVVNGREVDDERL
+85 
-100 MDAFRAVEKARGDM
+100 
-114 TLSYFEYTALAILR
+114 
-128 IFRED
+128 
-133 ELDVVILE
+133 
-141 IGLGGRL
+141 
-148 DAINTIDSNAAVI
+148 
-161 STIGIDHVAFLGNT
+161 
-175 REAIGLEKAHIYRPG
+175 
-190 CPAVCADADV
+190 
-200 PATVRNHV
+200 
-208 EQIGAKRLFAGEDW
+208 
-222 TVTVKENGTFTF
+222 
-234 AQGATLF
+234 
-241 EDLPEPALAGVN
+241 
-253 QYRNAG
+253 
-259 GVLSVIAS
+259 
-267 LMDRVPVTLDDI
+267 
-279 RTGLRQV
+279 
-286 RLTARFELIT
+286 
-296 TDPVPTVI
+296 
-304 DVGHNPQAAEVLL
+304 QAAEAPRIEPQLGGEGGEPSPWDVREDPPAF
-317 TNVVRSRRPGEH
+317 NVVGEEKPLVEPERAAEPVPESVQ
-329 TIAVCGMLAD
+329 TPVYSPAAPAASADPVAPAPESAPRGSLFVEPKAPQPAAKIEPRLA
-339 KDMAGVTH
+339 
-347 ILADAF
+347 
-353 DEWHVASLTGPRA
+353 PRA
-366 ATAAQLHEAML
+366 ADAAPETRLVIGEIGSAPSPEAPRRP
-377 TAGVE
+377 APE
-382 PGRIHEH
+382 PE
-389 ADVAQALAAARES
+389 AA
-402 AVKIAG
+402 V
-408 GAESGAEQAV
+408 
-418 RIVVFGSFVTVTAAP
+418 P

>member
-1 MFDAKTLDAWLMHIE
+1 MQFPNPFKKE
-16 VLHSK
+16 K
-21 PIDLGLDR
+21 PA
-29 MKTMVERMGLDF
+29 E
-41 SSRTV
+41 
-46 ITVGGTN
+46 
-53 GKGSTCA
+53 
-60 MLESIYRAAGYTT
+60 
-73 GMHTSPHLIRLN
+73 
-85 ERCVVNGREVDDERL
+85 
-100 MDAFRAVEKARGDM
+100 
-114 TLSYFEYTALAILR
+114 
-128 IFRED
+128 
-133 ELDVVILE
+133 
-141 IGLGGRL
+141 
-148 DAINTIDSNAAVI
+148 
-161 STIGIDHVAFLGNT
+161 
-175 REAIGLEKAHIYRPG
+175 
-190 CPAVCADADV
+190 
-200 PATVRNHV
+200 
-208 EQIGAKRLFAGEDW
+208 
-222 TVTVKENGTFTF
+222 
-234 AQGATLF
+234 
-241 EDLPEPALAGVN
+241 
-253 QYRNAG
+253 
-259 GVLSVIAS
+259 
-267 LMDRVPVTLDDI
+267 
-279 RTGLRQV
+279 
-286 RLTARFELIT
+286 
-296 TDPVPTVI
+296 
-304 DVGHNPQAAEVLL
+304 QAAEAPRIEPQLGGEGGEPSPGDVREDPPAF
-317 TNVVRSRRPGEH
+317 NVVGEEKPLVEPERAAEPVPESVQ
-329 TIAVCGMLAD
+329 TPVYSPAAPAASADPVAPAPESAPRGSLFVEPKAPQPAAKIEPRLA
-339 KDMAGVTH
+339 
-347 ILADAF
+347 
-353 DEWHVASLTGPRA
+353 PRA
-366 ATAAQLHEAML
+366 ADAAPETRLVIGEIGSAPSPEAPRRP
-377 TAGVE
+377 APE
-382 PGRIHEH
+382 PE
-389 ADVAQALAAARES
+389 A
-402 AVKIAG
+402 
-408 GAESGAEQAV
+408 
-418 RIVVFGSFVTVTAAP
+418 AAP

-456 AAPLSDEVEDD
+456 AVPLSDEVEDD

>member
-1 MFDAKTLDAWLMHIE
+1 MQFPNPFKKE
-16 VLHSK
+16 K
-21 PIDLGLDR
+21 PA
-29 MKTMVERMGLDF
+29 E
-41 SSRTV
+41 
-46 ITVGGTN
+46 
-53 GKGSTCA
+53 
-60 MLESIYRAAGYTT
+60 
-73 GMHTSPHLIRLN
+73 
-85 ERCVVNGREVDDERL
+85 
-100 MDAFRAVEKARGDM
+100 
-114 TLSYFEYTALAILR
+114 
-128 IFRED
+128 
-133 ELDVVILE
+133 
-141 IGLGGRL
+141 
-148 DAINTIDSNAAVI
+148 
-161 STIGIDHVAFLGNT
+161 
-175 REAIGLEKAHIYRPG
+175 
-190 CPAVCADADV
+190 
-200 PATVRNHV
+200 
-208 EQIGAKRLFAGEDW
+208 
-222 TVTVKENGTFTF
+222 
-234 AQGATLF
+234 
-241 EDLPEPALAGVN
+241 
-253 QYRNAG
+253 
-259 GVLSVIAS
+259 
-267 LMDRVPVTLDDI
+267 
-279 RTGLRQV
+279 
-286 RLTARFELIT
+286 
-296 TDPVPTVI
+296 
-304 DVGHNPQAAEVLL
+304 QAAEAPRIEPQLGGEGGEPSPWDVREDPPAF
-317 TNVVRSRRPGEH
+317 NVVGEEKPLVEPERAAEPVPESVQTPVYSPAAPAASAAPVAPAPAPESAPRGSLFVEPKAPQPAAKIEPH
-329 TIAVCGMLAD
+329 LA
-339 KDMAGVTH
+339 
-347 ILADAF
+347 
-353 DEWHVASLTGPRA
+353 PRA
-366 ATAAQLHEAML
+366 ADAAPETRLVIGEIGSAPSPEAPRRP
-377 TAGVE
+377 APE
-382 PGRIHEH
+382 PE
-389 ADVAQALAAARES
+389 A
-402 AVKIAG
+402 
-408 GAESGAEQAV
+408 
-418 RIVVFGSFVTVTAAP
+418 AAP

-492 GVIVVSPL
+492 GVIVVLPL

>member
-1 MFDAKTLDAWLMHIE
+1 MQFPNPFKKE
-16 VLHSK
+16 K
-21 PIDLGLDR
+21 PA
-29 MKTMVERMGLDF
+29 E
-41 SSRTV
+41 
-46 ITVGGTN
+46 
-53 GKGSTCA
+53 
-60 MLESIYRAAGYTT
+60 
-73 GMHTSPHLIRLN
+73 
-85 ERCVVNGREVDDERL
+85 
-100 MDAFRAVEKARGDM
+100 
-114 TLSYFEYTALAILR
+114 
-128 IFRED
+128 
-133 ELDVVILE
+133 
-141 IGLGGRL
+141 
-148 DAINTIDSNAAVI
+148 
-161 STIGIDHVAFLGNT
+161 
-175 REAIGLEKAHIYRPG
+175 
-190 CPAVCADADV
+190 
-200 PATVRNHV
+200 
-208 EQIGAKRLFAGEDW
+208 
-222 TVTVKENGTFTF
+222 
-234 AQGATLF
+234 
-241 EDLPEPALAGVN
+241 
-253 QYRNAG
+253 
-259 GVLSVIAS
+259 
-267 LMDRVPVTLDDI
+267 
-279 RTGLRQV
+279 
-286 RLTARFELIT
+286 
-296 TDPVPTVI
+296 
-304 DVGHNPQAAEVLL
+304 QAAEAPRIEPQLGGEGGEPSPWDVREDPPAF
-317 TNVVRSRRPGEH
+317 NVVGEEKPLVEPERAAEPVPESVQ
-329 TIAVCGMLAD
+329 TPVYSPAAPAASADPVAPAPESAPRGSLFVEPKAPQPAAKIEPRLA
-339 KDMAGVTH
+339 
-347 ILADAF
+347 
-353 DEWHVASLTGPRA
+353 PRA
-366 ATAAQLHEAML
+366 ADAAPETRLVIGEIGSAPSPEAPRRP
-377 TAGVE
+377 APE
-382 PGRIHEH
+382 PE
-389 ADVAQALAAARES
+389 A
-402 AVKIAG
+402 
-408 GAESGAEQAV
+408 
-418 RIVVFGSFVTVTAAP
+418 AAP

-467 VPDEEILVQRQ
+467 VADEEILVQRQ

-571 EAAKPAP
+571 EAAEPAP

>member
-1 MFDAKTLDAWLMHIE
+1 MQFPNPFKKE
-16 VLHSK
+16 K
-21 PIDLGLDR
+21 PA
-29 MKTMVERMGLDF
+29 E
-41 SSRTV
+41 
-46 ITVGGTN
+46 
-53 GKGSTCA
+53 
-60 MLESIYRAAGYTT
+60 
-73 GMHTSPHLIRLN
+73 
-85 ERCVVNGREVDDERL
+85 
-100 MDAFRAVEKARGDM
+100 
-114 TLSYFEYTALAILR
+114 
-128 IFRED
+128 
-133 ELDVVILE
+133 
-141 IGLGGRL
+141 
-148 DAINTIDSNAAVI
+148 
-161 STIGIDHVAFLGNT
+161 
-175 REAIGLEKAHIYRPG
+175 
-190 CPAVCADADV
+190 
-200 PATVRNHV
+200 
-208 EQIGAKRLFAGEDW
+208 
-222 TVTVKENGTFTF
+222 
-234 AQGATLF
+234 
-241 EDLPEPALAGVN
+241 
-253 QYRNAG
+253 
-259 GVLSVIAS
+259 
-267 LMDRVPVTLDDI
+267 
-279 RTGLRQV
+279 
-286 RLTARFELIT
+286 
-296 TDPVPTVI
+296 
-304 DVGHNPQAAEVLL
+304 QAAEAPRIEPQLGGEGGEPSPWDVREDPPAF
-317 TNVVRSRRPGEH
+317 NVVGEEKPLVEPERAAEPVPESVQ
-329 TIAVCGMLAD
+329 TPVYSPAAPAASADPVAPAPESALRGSLFVEPKAPQPAAKIEPRLA
-339 KDMAGVTH
+339 
-347 ILADAF
+347 
-353 DEWHVASLTGPRA
+353 PRA
-366 ATAAQLHEAML
+366 ADAAPETRLVIGEIGSAPSPEAPRRP
-377 TAGVE
+377 APE
-382 PGRIHEH
+382 PE
-389 ADVAQALAAARES
+389 A
-402 AVKIAG
+402 
-408 GAESGAEQAV
+408 
-418 RIVVFGSFVTVTAAP
+418 AAP

-620 LVRELSAKGYPAYKV
+620 LVKELSAKGYPAYKV

>member
-1 MFDAKTLDAWLMHIE
+1 MQFPNPFKKE
-16 VLHSK
+16 K
-21 PIDLGLDR
+21 PA
-29 MKTMVERMGLDF
+29 E
-41 SSRTV
+41 
-46 ITVGGTN
+46 
-53 GKGSTCA
+53 
-60 MLESIYRAAGYTT
+60 
-73 GMHTSPHLIRLN
+73 
-85 ERCVVNGREVDDERL
+85 
-100 MDAFRAVEKARGDM
+100 
-114 TLSYFEYTALAILR
+114 
-128 IFRED
+128 
-133 ELDVVILE
+133 
-141 IGLGGRL
+141 
-148 DAINTIDSNAAVI
+148 
-161 STIGIDHVAFLGNT
+161 
-175 REAIGLEKAHIYRPG
+175 
-190 CPAVCADADV
+190 
-200 PATVRNHV
+200 
-208 EQIGAKRLFAGEDW
+208 
-222 TVTVKENGTFTF
+222 
-234 AQGATLF
+234 
-241 EDLPEPALAGVN
+241 
-253 QYRNAG
+253 
-259 GVLSVIAS
+259 
-267 LMDRVPVTLDDI
+267 
-279 RTGLRQV
+279 
-286 RLTARFELIT
+286 
-296 TDPVPTVI
+296 
-304 DVGHNPQAAEVLL
+304 QAAEAPRIEPQLGGEGGEPSPWDVREDPPAF
-317 TNVVRSRRPGEH
+317 NVVGEEKPLVEPERAAEPVPESVQ
-329 TIAVCGMLAD
+329 TPVYSPAAPAASAAPVAPAPESAPRGSLFVEPKAPQPAAKIEPRLA
-339 KDMAGVTH
+339 
-347 ILADAF
+347 
-353 DEWHVASLTGPRA
+353 PRA
-366 ATAAQLHEAML
+366 ADAAPETRLVIGEIGSAPSPEAPRRP
-377 TAGVE
+377 APE
-382 PGRIHEH
+382 PE
-389 ADVAQALAAARES
+389 A
-402 AVKIAG
+402 
-408 GAESGAEQAV
+408 
-418 RIVVFGSFVTVTAAP
+418 AAP

-571 EAAKPAP
+571 EAAQPAP

>member
-1 MFDAKTLDAWLMHIE
+1 MQFPNPFKKE
-16 VLHSK
+16 K
-21 PIDLGLDR
+21 PA
-29 MKTMVERMGLDF
+29 E
-41 SSRTV
+41 
-46 ITVGGTN
+46 
-53 GKGSTCA
+53 
-60 MLESIYRAAGYTT
+60 
-73 GMHTSPHLIRLN
+73 
-85 ERCVVNGREVDDERL
+85 
-100 MDAFRAVEKARGDM
+100 
-114 TLSYFEYTALAILR
+114 
-128 IFRED
+128 
-133 ELDVVILE
+133 
-141 IGLGGRL
+141 
-148 DAINTIDSNAAVI
+148 
-161 STIGIDHVAFLGNT
+161 
-175 REAIGLEKAHIYRPG
+175 
-190 CPAVCADADV
+190 
-200 PATVRNHV
+200 
-208 EQIGAKRLFAGEDW
+208 
-222 TVTVKENGTFTF
+222 
-234 AQGATLF
+234 
-241 EDLPEPALAGVN
+241 
-253 QYRNAG
+253 
-259 GVLSVIAS
+259 
-267 LMDRVPVTLDDI
+267 
-279 RTGLRQV
+279 
-286 RLTARFELIT
+286 
-296 TDPVPTVI
+296 
-304 DVGHNPQAAEVLL
+304 QAAEAPRIEPQLGGEGGEPSPWDVREDPPAF
-317 TNVVRSRRPGEH
+317 NVVGEEKPLVEPERAAEPVPESVQAPVYSPAAPAASAAPVAPAPAPESAPRGSLFVEPKAPQPAAK
-329 TIAVCGMLAD
+329 IEPRLA
-339 KDMAGVTH
+339 
-347 ILADAF
+347 
-353 DEWHVASLTGPRA
+353 PRA
-366 ATAAQLHEAML
+366 ADAAPETRLVIGEIGSAPSPEAPRRP
-377 TAGVE
+377 APE
-382 PGRIHEH
+382 PE
-389 ADVAQALAAARES
+389 A
-402 AVKIAG
+402 
-408 GAESGAEQAV
+408 
-418 RIVVFGSFVTVTAAP
+418 AAP

-492 GVIVVSPL
+492 GVIVVLPL

-571 EAAKPAP
+571 EAAQPAP

>member
-1 MFDAKTLDAWLMHIE
+1 MQFPNPFKKE
-16 VLHSK
+16 K
-21 PIDLGLDR
+21 PA
-29 MKTMVERMGLDF
+29 E
-41 SSRTV
+41 
-46 ITVGGTN
+46 
-53 GKGSTCA
+53 
-60 MLESIYRAAGYTT
+60 
-73 GMHTSPHLIRLN
+73 
-85 ERCVVNGREVDDERL
+85 
-100 MDAFRAVEKARGDM
+100 
-114 TLSYFEYTALAILR
+114 
-128 IFRED
+128 
-133 ELDVVILE
+133 
-141 IGLGGRL
+141 
-148 DAINTIDSNAAVI
+148 
-161 STIGIDHVAFLGNT
+161 
-175 REAIGLEKAHIYRPG
+175 
-190 CPAVCADADV
+190 
-200 PATVRNHV
+200 
-208 EQIGAKRLFAGEDW
+208 
-222 TVTVKENGTFTF
+222 
-234 AQGATLF
+234 
-241 EDLPEPALAGVN
+241 
-253 QYRNAG
+253 
-259 GVLSVIAS
+259 
-267 LMDRVPVTLDDI
+267 
-279 RTGLRQV
+279 
-286 RLTARFELIT
+286 
-296 TDPVPTVI
+296 
-304 DVGHNPQAAEVLL
+304 QAAEAPRIEPQLGGEGGGPSPWDVREDPPAF
-317 TNVVRSRRPGEH
+317 NVVGEEKPLVEPERAAEPVPESVQ
-329 TIAVCGMLAD
+329 TPVYSPAAPAASADPVAPAPESAPRGSLFVEPKAPQPAAKIEPRLA
-339 KDMAGVTH
+339 
-347 ILADAF
+347 
-353 DEWHVASLTGPRA
+353 PRA
-366 ATAAQLHEAML
+366 ADAAPETRLVIGEIGSAPSPEAPRRP
-377 TAGVE
+377 APE
-382 PGRIHEH
+382 PE
-389 ADVAQALAAARES
+389 A
-402 AVKIAG
+402 
-408 GAESGAEQAV
+408 
-418 RIVVFGSFVTVTAAP
+418 AAP

-526 LNALPGSSGDVDVTA
+526 LNALPGSSGDVDVTD

-592 PAKKSSATDGKGF
+592 PAKKSFATDGKGF

>member
-1 MFDAKTLDAWLMHIE
+1 MQFPNPFKKE
-16 VLHSK
+16 K
-21 PIDLGLDR
+21 PA
-29 MKTMVERMGLDF
+29 E
-41 SSRTV
+41 
-46 ITVGGTN
+46 
-53 GKGSTCA
+53 
-60 MLESIYRAAGYTT
+60 
-73 GMHTSPHLIRLN
+73 
-85 ERCVVNGREVDDERL
+85 
-100 MDAFRAVEKARGDM
+100 
-114 TLSYFEYTALAILR
+114 
-128 IFRED
+128 
-133 ELDVVILE
+133 
-141 IGLGGRL
+141 
-148 DAINTIDSNAAVI
+148 
-161 STIGIDHVAFLGNT
+161 
-175 REAIGLEKAHIYRPG
+175 
-190 CPAVCADADV
+190 
-200 PATVRNHV
+200 
-208 EQIGAKRLFAGEDW
+208 
-222 TVTVKENGTFTF
+222 
-234 AQGATLF
+234 
-241 EDLPEPALAGVN
+241 
-253 QYRNAG
+253 
-259 GVLSVIAS
+259 
-267 LMDRVPVTLDDI
+267 
-279 RTGLRQV
+279 
-286 RLTARFELIT
+286 
-296 TDPVPTVI
+296 
-304 DVGHNPQAAEVLL
+304 QAAEAPRIEPQLGGEGGEPSPWDVREDPPAF
-317 TNVVRSRRPGEH
+317 NVVGEEKPLVEPERAAEPVPESVQAPVYSPAAPAASADPVAPAPESAPRSSLFVEPKAPQPAAKIEPR
-329 TIAVCGMLAD
+329 LA
-339 KDMAGVTH
+339 
-347 ILADAF
+347 
-353 DEWHVASLTGPRA
+353 PRA
-366 ATAAQLHEAML
+366 ADAAPETRLVIGEIGSAPSPEAPRRP
-377 TAGVE
+377 APE
-382 PGRIHEH
+382 PE
-389 ADVAQALAAARES
+389 A
-402 AVKIAG
+402 
-408 GAESGAEQAV
+408 
-418 RIVVFGSFVTVTAAP
+418 AAP

-492 GVIVVSPL
+492 GVIVVLPL

>member
-1 MFDAKTLDAWLMHIE
+1 MQFSNPFKKE
-16 VLHSK
+16 K
-21 PIDLGLDR
+21 PA
-29 MKTMVERMGLDF
+29 E
-41 SSRTV
+41 
-46 ITVGGTN
+46 
-53 GKGSTCA
+53 
-60 MLESIYRAAGYTT
+60 
-73 GMHTSPHLIRLN
+73 
-85 ERCVVNGREVDDERL
+85 
-100 MDAFRAVEKARGDM
+100 
-114 TLSYFEYTALAILR
+114 
-128 IFRED
+128 
-133 ELDVVILE
+133 
-141 IGLGGRL
+141 
-148 DAINTIDSNAAVI
+148 
-161 STIGIDHVAFLGNT
+161 
-175 REAIGLEKAHIYRPG
+175 
-190 CPAVCADADV
+190 
-200 PATVRNHV
+200 
-208 EQIGAKRLFAGEDW
+208 
-222 TVTVKENGTFTF
+222 
-234 AQGATLF
+234 
-241 EDLPEPALAGVN
+241 
-253 QYRNAG
+253 
-259 GVLSVIAS
+259 
-267 LMDRVPVTLDDI
+267 
-279 RTGLRQV
+279 
-286 RLTARFELIT
+286 
-296 TDPVPTVI
+296 
-304 DVGHNPQAAEVLL
+304 QAAEAPRIEPQLGGEGGEPSPWDVREDPPAF
-317 TNVVRSRRPGEH
+317 NVVGEEKPLVEPERAAEPVPESVQ
-329 TIAVCGMLAD
+329 TPVYSPAAPAASADPVAPAPESAPRGSLFVEPKAPQPAAKIEPRLA
-339 KDMAGVTH
+339 
-347 ILADAF
+347 
-353 DEWHVASLTGPRA
+353 PRA
-366 ATAAQLHEAML
+366 ADAAPETRLVIGEIGSAPSPEAPRRP
-377 TAGVE
+377 APE
-382 PGRIHEH
+382 PE
-389 ADVAQALAAARES
+389 A
-402 AVKIAG
+402 
-408 GAESGAEQAV
+408 
-418 RIVVFGSFVTVTAAP
+418 AAP

-478 RTRYRLVG
+478 RTRYRLMG

-674 IVGNNP
+674 IVGNNPEAPAGS

>member
-1 MFDAKTLDAWLMHIE
+1 MQFPNPFKKE
-16 VLHSK
+16 K
-21 PIDLGLDR
+21 PA
-29 MKTMVERMGLDF
+29 E
-41 SSRTV
+41 
-46 ITVGGTN
+46 
-53 GKGSTCA
+53 
-60 MLESIYRAAGYTT
+60 
-73 GMHTSPHLIRLN
+73 
-85 ERCVVNGREVDDERL
+85 
-100 MDAFRAVEKARGDM
+100 
-114 TLSYFEYTALAILR
+114 
-128 IFRED
+128 
-133 ELDVVILE
+133 
-141 IGLGGRL
+141 
-148 DAINTIDSNAAVI
+148 
-161 STIGIDHVAFLGNT
+161 
-175 REAIGLEKAHIYRPG
+175 
-190 CPAVCADADV
+190 
-200 PATVRNHV
+200 
-208 EQIGAKRLFAGEDW
+208 
-222 TVTVKENGTFTF
+222 
-234 AQGATLF
+234 
-241 EDLPEPALAGVN
+241 
-253 QYRNAG
+253 
-259 GVLSVIAS
+259 
-267 LMDRVPVTLDDI
+267 
-279 RTGLRQV
+279 
-286 RLTARFELIT
+286 
-296 TDPVPTVI
+296 
-304 DVGHNPQAAEVLL
+304 QAAEAPRIEPQLGGEGGEPSPWDVREDPPAF
-317 TNVVRSRRPGEH
+317 NVVGEEKPLVEPERAAEPVPESVQ
-329 TIAVCGMLAD
+329 TPVYSPAAPAASADPVAPAPESAPRGSLFVEPKAPQPAAKIEPRLA
-339 KDMAGVTH
+339 
-347 ILADAF
+347 
-353 DEWHVASLTGPRA
+353 PRA
-366 ATAAQLHEAML
+366 ADAAPETRLVIGEIGSAPSPEAPRRP
-377 TAGVE
+377 APE
-382 PGRIHEH
+382 PE
-389 ADVAQALAAARES
+389 A
-402 AVKIAG
+402 
-408 GAESGAEQAV
+408 
-418 RIVVFGSFVTVTAAP
+418 AAP

-520 ETARTT
+520 ETARRT
-526 LNALPGSSGDVDVTA
+526 LNALPGSSGDVDVTD

-592 PAKKSSATDGKGF
+592 PAKKSFATDGKGF

>member
-1 MFDAKTLDAWLMHIE
+1 MQFPNPFKKE
-16 VLHSK
+16 K
-21 PIDLGLDR
+21 PA
-29 MKTMVERMGLDF
+29 E
-41 SSRTV
+41 
-46 ITVGGTN
+46 
-53 GKGSTCA
+53 
-60 MLESIYRAAGYTT
+60 
-73 GMHTSPHLIRLN
+73 
-85 ERCVVNGREVDDERL
+85 
-100 MDAFRAVEKARGDM
+100 
-114 TLSYFEYTALAILR
+114 
-128 IFRED
+128 
-133 ELDVVILE
+133 
-141 IGLGGRL
+141 
-148 DAINTIDSNAAVI
+148 
-161 STIGIDHVAFLGNT
+161 
-175 REAIGLEKAHIYRPG
+175 
-190 CPAVCADADV
+190 
-200 PATVRNHV
+200 
-208 EQIGAKRLFAGEDW
+208 
-222 TVTVKENGTFTF
+222 
-234 AQGATLF
+234 
-241 EDLPEPALAGVN
+241 
-253 QYRNAG
+253 
-259 GVLSVIAS
+259 
-267 LMDRVPVTLDDI
+267 
-279 RTGLRQV
+279 
-286 RLTARFELIT
+286 
-296 TDPVPTVI
+296 
-304 DVGHNPQAAEVLL
+304 QAAEAPRIEPQLGGEGGEPSPWDVREDPPAF
-317 TNVVRSRRPGEH
+317 NVVGEEKPLVEPERAAEPVPESVQ
-329 TIAVCGMLAD
+329 TPVYSPAAPAASADPVAPAPESAPRGSLFVEPKAPQPAAKIEPRLA
-339 KDMAGVTH
+339 
-347 ILADAF
+347 
-353 DEWHVASLTGPRA
+353 PRA
-366 ATAAQLHEAML
+366 ADAAPETRLVIGEIGSAPSPEAPRRP
-377 TAGVE
+377 APE
-382 PGRIHEH
+382 PE
-389 ADVAQALAAARES
+389 A
-402 AVKIAG
+402 
-408 GAESGAEQAV
+408 
-418 RIVVFGSFVTVTAAP
+418 AAP

-561 PVKTEPAPKA
+561 PVKTEHAPKA

-620 LVRELSAKGYPAYKV
+620 LIRELSAKGYPAYKV

>member
-1 MFDAKTLDAWLMHIE
+1 MQFPNPFKKE
-16 VLHSK
+16 K
-21 PIDLGLDR
+21 PA
-29 MKTMVERMGLDF
+29 E
-41 SSRTV
+41 
-46 ITVGGTN
+46 
-53 GKGSTCA
+53 
-60 MLESIYRAAGYTT
+60 
-73 GMHTSPHLIRLN
+73 
-85 ERCVVNGREVDDERL
+85 
-100 MDAFRAVEKARGDM
+100 
-114 TLSYFEYTALAILR
+114 
-128 IFRED
+128 
-133 ELDVVILE
+133 
-141 IGLGGRL
+141 
-148 DAINTIDSNAAVI
+148 
-161 STIGIDHVAFLGNT
+161 
-175 REAIGLEKAHIYRPG
+175 
-190 CPAVCADADV
+190 
-200 PATVRNHV
+200 
-208 EQIGAKRLFAGEDW
+208 
-222 TVTVKENGTFTF
+222 
-234 AQGATLF
+234 
-241 EDLPEPALAGVN
+241 
-253 QYRNAG
+253 
-259 GVLSVIAS
+259 
-267 LMDRVPVTLDDI
+267 
-279 RTGLRQV
+279 
-286 RLTARFELIT
+286 
-296 TDPVPTVI
+296 
-304 DVGHNPQAAEVLL
+304 QAAEAPRIEPQLGGEGGEPSPWDVRED
-317 TNVVRSRRPGEH
+317 TPAFNVVGEEKPLVEPERAAEPVPESVQ
-329 TIAVCGMLAD
+329 TPVYSPAAPAASADPVAPAPESAPRGSLFVEPKAPQPAAKIEPRLA
-339 KDMAGVTH
+339 
-347 ILADAF
+347 
-353 DEWHVASLTGPRA
+353 PRA
-366 ATAAQLHEAML
+366 ADAAPETRLVIGEIGSAPSPEAPRRP
-377 TAGVE
+377 APE
-382 PGRIHEH
+382 PE
-389 ADVAQALAAARES
+389 A
-402 AVKIAG
+402 
-408 GAESGAEQAV
+408 
-418 RIVVFGSFVTVTAAP
+418 AAP

-592 PAKKSSATDGKGF
+592 PAKKSFATDGKGF

>member
-1 MFDAKTLDAWLMHIE
+1 MQFPNPFKKE
-16 VLHSK
+16 K
-21 PIDLGLDR
+21 PA
-29 MKTMVERMGLDF
+29 E
-41 SSRTV
+41 
-46 ITVGGTN
+46 
-53 GKGSTCA
+53 
-60 MLESIYRAAGYTT
+60 
-73 GMHTSPHLIRLN
+73 
-85 ERCVVNGREVDDERL
+85 
-100 MDAFRAVEKARGDM
+100 
-114 TLSYFEYTALAILR
+114 
-128 IFRED
+128 
-133 ELDVVILE
+133 
-141 IGLGGRL
+141 
-148 DAINTIDSNAAVI
+148 
-161 STIGIDHVAFLGNT
+161 
-175 REAIGLEKAHIYRPG
+175 
-190 CPAVCADADV
+190 
-200 PATVRNHV
+200 
-208 EQIGAKRLFAGEDW
+208 
-222 TVTVKENGTFTF
+222 
-234 AQGATLF
+234 
-241 EDLPEPALAGVN
+241 
-253 QYRNAG
+253 
-259 GVLSVIAS
+259 
-267 LMDRVPVTLDDI
+267 
-279 RTGLRQV
+279 
-286 RLTARFELIT
+286 
-296 TDPVPTVI
+296 
-304 DVGHNPQAAEVLL
+304 QAAEAPRIEPQLGGEGGETSPWDVREDPPAF
-317 TNVVRSRRPGEH
+317 NVVGEEKPLVEPERAAEPVPESVQ
-329 TIAVCGMLAD
+329 TPVYSPAAPAASADPVAPAPESAPRGSLFVEPKAPQPAAKIEPRLA
-339 KDMAGVTH
+339 
-347 ILADAF
+347 
-353 DEWHVASLTGPRA
+353 PRA
-366 ATAAQLHEAML
+366 ADAAPETRLVIGEIGSAPSPEAPRRP
-377 TAGVE
+377 APE
-382 PGRIHEH
+382 PE
-389 ADVAQALAAARES
+389 A
-402 AVKIAG
+402 
-408 GAESGAEQAV
+408 
-418 RIVVFGSFVTVTAAP
+418 AAP

-478 RTRYRLVG
+478 RTRYRLMG

>member
-1 MFDAKTLDAWLMHIE
+1 MQFPNPFKKE
-16 VLHSK
+16 K
-21 PIDLGLDR
+21 PA
-29 MKTMVERMGLDF
+29 E
-41 SSRTV
+41 
-46 ITVGGTN
+46 
-53 GKGSTCA
+53 
-60 MLESIYRAAGYTT
+60 
-73 GMHTSPHLIRLN
+73 
-85 ERCVVNGREVDDERL
+85 
-100 MDAFRAVEKARGDM
+100 
-114 TLSYFEYTALAILR
+114 
-128 IFRED
+128 
-133 ELDVVILE
+133 
-141 IGLGGRL
+141 
-148 DAINTIDSNAAVI
+148 
-161 STIGIDHVAFLGNT
+161 
-175 REAIGLEKAHIYRPG
+175 
-190 CPAVCADADV
+190 
-200 PATVRNHV
+200 
-208 EQIGAKRLFAGEDW
+208 
-222 TVTVKENGTFTF
+222 
-234 AQGATLF
+234 
-241 EDLPEPALAGVN
+241 
-253 QYRNAG
+253 
-259 GVLSVIAS
+259 
-267 LMDRVPVTLDDI
+267 
-279 RTGLRQV
+279 
-286 RLTARFELIT
+286 
-296 TDPVPTVI
+296 
-304 DVGHNPQAAEVLL
+304 QAAEAPRIEPQLRGEGGEPSPWDVREDPPAF
-317 TNVVRSRRPGEH
+317 NVVGEEKPLVEPERAAEPVPESVP
-329 TIAVCGMLAD
+329 TPVYSPAAPAASADPVAPAPESAPRGSLFVEPKAPQPAAKIEPRLA
-339 KDMAGVTH
+339 
-347 ILADAF
+347 
-353 DEWHVASLTGPRA
+353 PRA
-366 ATAAQLHEAML
+366 ADAAPETRLVIGEIGSAPSPEAPRRP
-377 TAGVE
+377 APE
-382 PGRIHEH
+382 PE
-389 ADVAQALAAARES
+389 AAAPS
-402 AVKIAG
+402 
-408 GAESGAEQAV
+408 
-418 RIVVFGSFVTVTAAP
+418 
-433 AGDEEPTGKK
+433 GDEEPTGKK

-552 ANLANEARQ
+552 ANLANGARQ

>member
-1 MFDAKTLDAWLMHIE
+1 MQFPNPFKKE
-16 VLHSK
+16 K
-21 PIDLGLDR
+21 PA
-29 MKTMVERMGLDF
+29 E
-41 SSRTV
+41 
-46 ITVGGTN
+46 
-53 GKGSTCA
+53 
-60 MLESIYRAAGYTT
+60 
-73 GMHTSPHLIRLN
+73 
-85 ERCVVNGREVDDERL
+85 
-100 MDAFRAVEKARGDM
+100 
-114 TLSYFEYTALAILR
+114 
-128 IFRED
+128 
-133 ELDVVILE
+133 
-141 IGLGGRL
+141 
-148 DAINTIDSNAAVI
+148 
-161 STIGIDHVAFLGNT
+161 
-175 REAIGLEKAHIYRPG
+175 
-190 CPAVCADADV
+190 
-200 PATVRNHV
+200 
-208 EQIGAKRLFAGEDW
+208 
-222 TVTVKENGTFTF
+222 
-234 AQGATLF
+234 
-241 EDLPEPALAGVN
+241 
-253 QYRNAG
+253 
-259 GVLSVIAS
+259 
-267 LMDRVPVTLDDI
+267 
-279 RTGLRQV
+279 
-286 RLTARFELIT
+286 
-296 TDPVPTVI
+296 
-304 DVGHNPQAAEVLL
+304 QAAEAPRIEPQLGGEGGEPSPWDVREDPPAF
-317 TNVVRSRRPGEH
+317 NVVGEEKPLVEPERAAEPVPESVQ
-329 TIAVCGMLAD
+329 TPVYSPAAPAASADPVAPAPESAPRGSLFVEPKAPQPAAKIEPRLA
-339 KDMAGVTH
+339 
-347 ILADAF
+347 
-353 DEWHVASLTGPRA
+353 PRA
-366 ATAAQLHEAML
+366 ADAAPETRLVIGEIGSAPSPEAPRRP
-377 TAGVE
+377 AAE
-382 PGRIHEH
+382 PE
-389 ADVAQALAAARES
+389 A
-402 AVKIAG
+402 
-408 GAESGAEQAV
+408 
-418 RIVVFGSFVTVTAAP
+418 AAP

>member
-1 MFDAKTLDAWLMHIE
+1 MQFPNPFKKE
-16 VLHSK
+16 K
-21 PIDLGLDR
+21 PA
-29 MKTMVERMGLDF
+29 E
-41 SSRTV
+41 
-46 ITVGGTN
+46 
-53 GKGSTCA
+53 
-60 MLESIYRAAGYTT
+60 
-73 GMHTSPHLIRLN
+73 
-85 ERCVVNGREVDDERL
+85 
-100 MDAFRAVEKARGDM
+100 
-114 TLSYFEYTALAILR
+114 
-128 IFRED
+128 
-133 ELDVVILE
+133 
-141 IGLGGRL
+141 
-148 DAINTIDSNAAVI
+148 
-161 STIGIDHVAFLGNT
+161 
-175 REAIGLEKAHIYRPG
+175 
-190 CPAVCADADV
+190 
-200 PATVRNHV
+200 
-208 EQIGAKRLFAGEDW
+208 
-222 TVTVKENGTFTF
+222 
-234 AQGATLF
+234 
-241 EDLPEPALAGVN
+241 
-253 QYRNAG
+253 
-259 GVLSVIAS
+259 
-267 LMDRVPVTLDDI
+267 
-279 RTGLRQV
+279 
-286 RLTARFELIT
+286 
-296 TDPVPTVI
+296 
-304 DVGHNPQAAEVLL
+304 QAAEAPRIEPQLGGEGGEPSPWDVREDPPAF
-317 TNVVRSRRPGEH
+317 NVVGEEKPLVEPERAAEPVPESVQ
-329 TIAVCGMLAD
+329 TPVYSPAAPAASADPVAPAPESAPRGSLFVEPKAPQPAAKIEPRLA
-339 KDMAGVTH
+339 
-347 ILADAF
+347 
-353 DEWHVASLTGPRA
+353 PRA
-366 ATAAQLHEAML
+366 ADAAPETRLVIGEIGSAPSPEAPRRP
-377 TAGVE
+377 APE
-382 PGRIHEH
+382 PE
-389 ADVAQALAAARES
+389 A
-402 AVKIAG
+402 
-408 GAESGAEQAV
+408 
-418 RIVVFGSFVTVTAAP
+418 AAP

-561 PVKTEPAPKA
+561 PVKTETEPAPK
-571 EAAKPAP
+571 AAKPAP

-592 PAKKSSATDGKGF
+592 PEKKSSATDGKGF

>member
-1 MFDAKTLDAWLMHIE
+1 MQFPNPFKKE
-16 VLHSK
+16 K
-21 PIDLGLDR
+21 PA
-29 MKTMVERMGLDF
+29 E
-41 SSRTV
+41 
-46 ITVGGTN
+46 
-53 GKGSTCA
+53 
-60 MLESIYRAAGYTT
+60 
-73 GMHTSPHLIRLN
+73 
-85 ERCVVNGREVDDERL
+85 
-100 MDAFRAVEKARGDM
+100 
-114 TLSYFEYTALAILR
+114 
-128 IFRED
+128 
-133 ELDVVILE
+133 
-141 IGLGGRL
+141 
-148 DAINTIDSNAAVI
+148 
-161 STIGIDHVAFLGNT
+161 
-175 REAIGLEKAHIYRPG
+175 
-190 CPAVCADADV
+190 
-200 PATVRNHV
+200 
-208 EQIGAKRLFAGEDW
+208 
-222 TVTVKENGTFTF
+222 
-234 AQGATLF
+234 
-241 EDLPEPALAGVN
+241 
-253 QYRNAG
+253 
-259 GVLSVIAS
+259 
-267 LMDRVPVTLDDI
+267 
-279 RTGLRQV
+279 
-286 RLTARFELIT
+286 
-296 TDPVPTVI
+296 
-304 DVGHNPQAAEVLL
+304 QAAEAPRIEPQLGGEGGEPSPWDVREDPPAF
-317 TNVVRSRRPGEH
+317 NVVGEEKPLVEPERAAEPVPESVQ
-329 TIAVCGMLAD
+329 TPVYSPAAPAASADPVAPAPESAPRGSLFVEPKAPQPAAKIEPRLA
-339 KDMAGVTH
+339 
-347 ILADAF
+347 
-353 DEWHVASLTGPRA
+353 PRA
-366 ATAAQLHEAML
+366 ADAETRLVIGEIGSAPSPEAPRRP
-377 TAGVE
+377 APE
-382 PGRIHEH
+382 PE
-389 ADVAQALAAARES
+389 A
-402 AVKIAG
+402 
-408 GAESGAEQAV
+408 
-418 RIVVFGSFVTVTAAP
+418 AAP

-456 AAPLSDEVEDD
+456 VAPLSDEVEDD